1 MTLSLNP
8 TLTQEKQQENKEIQV
23 NNIDIVTQHKPMPT
37 QQENNTESS
46 INAQEPIGQTP
57 NTTQDFDINNKEYQE
72 FVKEFL
78 TAKQTA
84 KDHYDLKYSKDLLKQ
99 SIDKFEITQ
108 LANPLFIAN
117 NIKDMGREGIEFFN
131 KSGDQIKKSETELYD
146 YLAKTG
152 INHEMLGIKNF
163 DEQKLEDA
171 HIRQGLR
178 GKTEYKQ
185 LNEEEKTI

>member
-108 LANPLFIAN
+108 LANPFLLQTILKTWEERALSFLTKAA
-117 NIKDMGREGIEFFN
+117 IK
-131 KSGDQIKKSETELYD
+131 
-146 YLAKTG
+146 
-152 INHEMLGIKNF
+152 
-163 DEQKLEDA
+163 
-171 HIRQGLR
+171 
-178 GKTEYKQ
+178 
-185 LNEEEKTI
+185 